1 MRLRS
6 MHSLKRLVSFK
17 APMMLYIFIV
27 SLSLCDTTH
36 MVNVFY
42 TNYFCESAPVATCF
56 RIDCASLKPMN
67 KDKTPQTNLSTGLF
81 ANLPNLEE
89 LHISCGLETLPMDL
103 FINSTKITSL
113 NMNKNLLTTFP
124 KNLLNDQQELL
135 TLDLSNNRLQ
145 SLPDTLFHSTKNLRV
160 LKLSHNQLVEIT
172 SELFSPLASLEHLHL
187 DNNNLVNINFNA
199 FRDTANLKFLSLENN
214 QIDLADANGT
224 IDNMTSPF
232 QFLHKIEELNLR
244 NNSIKYLHRDW
255 KTKLIEMKKLDLSYN
270 NIRALNVSNIFLF
283 FISKSL
289 AEVNLTHNLIAEIDF
304 DGIDDMGYFLS
315 HSPPLRI
322 HLDDNPLTCNCV
334 LEPFLKF
341 VLGEVKYELRKN
353 LIISANKLI
362 CSGTPLLRGKKVID
376 LRYEELGCPVEDQY
390 RQGEKKYVIPFSV
403 LSLLNE
409 LYMSFICFCEHLRR
423 SRDDPIIVAE
433 EPLMPRLERPPR
445 LRHIGER

>member
-1 MRLRS
+1 
-6 MHSLKRLVSFK
+6 
-17 APMMLYIFIV
+17 
-27 SLSLCDTTH
+27 
-36 MVNVFY
+36 
-42 TNYFCESAPVATCF
+42 
-56 RIDCASLKPMN
+56 
-67 KDKTPQTNLSTGLF
+67 
-81 ANLPNLEE
+81 
-89 LHISCGLETLPMDL
+89 MDL